1 MLQLEWLTSPKNDL
15 VADSLSLLILQINE
29 KPTPQLLTL
38 METVADDRTY
48 DDFVKKLLII
58 LQGHFEEATLVTL
71 PGESD
76 QQLVKYQIAVK
87 QSGLEAIIDTM
98 TREVQVRTVSQGDED
113 AEMDG
118 AIVGMEQ
125 AFKKAIDERI
135 KDLMEV
141 HAPVDLNRH
150 HHHGHCH

>member
-58 LQGHFEEATLVTL
+58 MQGHFEEATLITL
-71 PGESD
+71 PGDSE

-87 QSGLEAIIDTM
+87 
-98 TREVQVRTVSQGDED
+98 
-113 AEMDG
+113 
-118 AIVGMEQ
+118 
-125 AFKKAIDERI
+125 
-135 KDLMEV
+135 
-141 HAPVDLNRH
+141 
-150 HHHGHCH
+150 

>member
-1 MLQLEWLTSPKNDL
+1 
-15 VADSLSLLILQINE
+15 LLILQINE

-76 QQLVKYQIAVK
+76 
-87 QSGLEAIIDTM
+87 
-98 TREVQVRTVSQGDED
+98 
-113 AEMDG
+113 
-118 AIVGMEQ
+118 
-125 AFKKAIDERI
+125 
-135 KDLMEV
+135 
-141 HAPVDLNRH
+141 
-150 HHHGHCH
+150 